1 MRPDP
6 SSSNER
12 TPPSVKPEND
22 TVAATPPIGN
32 FATLSQRAGTP
43 RTPAAA
49 APGRL
54 PEKLPAPFGRY
65 ELLKLLGQGGM
76 GAVYLARD
84 TQLDRLVALKVP
96 FFTATDGPRVLERF
110 LREAR
115 AAATLHHANVCPVFD
130 VGQIDGIHY
139 LTMAYIEGRTL
150 AEMLRGNKKA
160 SSPRQA
166 AALVRKLALALEQ
179 AHRKNVIHR
188 DLKPGNIMLAKGGEP
203 IIMDFGLA
211 RRGESGDVRLTQQ
224 GTVMGTPA
232 YMAPEQAKGA
242 IDEMGPSCDIY
253 SLGVILYEL
262 LTGRLPFTGDTFTVL
277 AQLLVD
283 DPPPPSNHRPDI
295 DDRIEAICL
304 KAIAKKPAD
313 RYASMAEFA
322 ADLANYL
329 KSTDRTVPP
338 DAPSLPAELPFAE
351 KSLDAPPASPRAKSH
366 WPRMAALAGVGLLGL
381 LGAAVLVYIV
391 VSRTSVVVD
400 PKAAVAAAFAD
411 RTKESAEGKE
421 DEPVSYAWPADA
433 LREGKVLA
441 PDLSR
446 VQAVFQDEFDDP
458 TSGFPR
464 GQTPRG
470 AVRGYRNGKYFI
482 DLPGRAFS
490 FWAVPLERTKPAP
503 QLGDFACRLVGRAR
517 GEKTRWGFS
526 LITREASGETRR
538 LSTWI
543 SDTGLLYITENTSPG
558 TNKTLREPVSH
569 PAIKSGEDVFNTL
582 LVVLRGRQLEIYVNG
597 TAVCDPLLLER
608 AIASPRPALEC
619 RGGTQKGGTAEFD
632 SITIWPAD
640 SIPPLAARG
649 AAPRR

>member
-6 SSSNER
+6 SSSSHER
-12 TPPSVKPEND
+12 TPPPVRPEND
-22 TVAATPPIGN
+22 TVAATPPVGS
-32 FATLSQRAGTP
+32 FATLPQQTGTP
-43 RTPAAA
+43 QA
-49 APGRL
+49 APGKL

-96 FFTATDGPRVLERF
+96 FFTATDDPHVLQRF

-150 AEMLRGNKKA
+150 AEVLRSDRKPA
-160 SSPRQA
+160 TPQQA

-188 DLKPGNIMLAKGGEP
+188 DLKPGNIMLARGGEP

-211 RRGESGDVRLTQQ
+211 HRGETGDVRLTQQ
-224 GTVMGTPA
+224 GTVIGTPA

-242 IDEMGPSCDIY
+242 IEQMGPSCDIY
-253 SLGVILYEL
+253 SLGVILYEV
-262 LTGRLPFTGDTFTVL
+262 LTGELPFSGNTFTLL

-283 DPPPPSNHRPDI
+283 DPPPPSSHRPDI
-295 DDRIEAICL
+295 DDRIESICL
-304 KAIAKKPAD
+304 KAIAKKPVD

-322 ADLANYL
+322 ADLTDYL
-329 KSTDRTVPP
+329 KSSDRTLPP
-338 DAPSLPAELPFAE
+338 GAPPPSAELPFAE
-351 KSLDAPPASPRAKSH
+351 TSLQAPPASLRAKSH
-366 WPRMAALAGVGLLGL
+366 WPLVAALASVGLLAL
-381 LGAAVLVYIV
+381 LGAVVLVYIV
-391 VSRTSVVVD
+391 VSRTRVVVD
-400 PKAAVAAAFAD
+400 PKADVAAAFAD
-411 RTKESAEGKE
+411 GTRKSAEVKE
-421 DEPVSYAWPADA
+421 DEPVPYIWPADA
-433 LREGKVLA
+433 LREGKVPA

-446 VQAVFQDEFDDP
+446 VRAVFQDEFDDA

-464 GQTPRG
+464 GQAPRG
-470 AVRGYRNGKYFI
+470 GFHGYRNGKYYI
-482 DLPGRAFS
+482 DIPGRGYS
-490 FWAVPLERTKPAP
+490 FWAVPLDRTKPAS
-503 QLGDFACRLVGRAR
+503 QLGDFACRLIGRAR
-517 GEKTRWGFS
+517 GEKTRWGFAI
-526 LITREASGETRR
+526 ITREESGETRR
-538 LSTWI
+538 LTTWI
-543 SDTGLLYITENTSPG
+543 SDTGLLYLTEFIGPAPG
-558 TNKTLREPVSH
+558 THKTLLEPASH

-597 TAVCDPLLLER
+597 VAVCDPLLLER
-608 AIASPRPALEC
+608 AITSPRLALEG

-640 SIPPLAARG
+640 SIPPLMARG
-649 AAPRR
+649 ATPRR

>member
-22 TVAATPPIGN
+22 TVAATPPVGT
-32 FATLSQRAGTP
+32 FATLPQQAE
-43 RTPAAA
+43 A

-96 FFTATDGPRVLERF
+96 FFTATDGPHVLERF

-115 AAATLHHANVCPVFD
+115 AAATLHHANVCPVYD
-130 VGQIDGIHY
+130 VGQIDGTHY
-139 LTMAYIEGRTL
+139 LTMAYIEGRSL
-150 AEMLRGNKKA
+150 AEVLRGNKKA
-160 SSPRQA
+160 AAPRQA

-211 RRGESGDVRLTQQ
+211 RRGESGDARLTQQ
-224 GTVMGTPA
+224 GSILGTPA

-242 IDEMGPSCDIY
+242 IDQMGPSCDIY

-262 LTGRLPFTGDTFTVL
+262 LTGRLPFNGDTFTVL

-283 DPPPPSNHRPDI
+283 DPPPPSSHQPDI
-295 DDRIEAICL
+295 DNRMEAICL
-304 KAIAKKPAD
+304 KAMAKKPAD

-322 ADLANYL
+322 ADLTDYL
-329 KSTDRTVPP
+329 KSSDRTLPP
-338 DAPSLPAELPFAE
+338 GAPLPSAELPFAE
-351 KSLDAPPASPRAKSH
+351 KAPEAASASPRAKSH
-366 WPRMAALAGVGLLGL
+366 WPLVAALAGMGLLAL
-381 LGAAVLVYIV
+381 CGAAVLVYFV
-391 VSRTSVVVD
+391 VSHTKTVVD
-400 PKAAVAAAFAD
+400 HGPDAAAAVIDGKREPVEA
-411 RTKESAEGKE
+411 KE
-421 DEPVSYAWPADA
+421 DELVSYVWPADA
-433 LREGKVLA
+433 LREGKVPA
-441 PDLSR
+441 PDFSL
-446 VQAVFQDEFDDP
+446 VKAVFQDEFDDP

-482 DLPGRAFS
+482 DIPGRAFS
-490 FWAVPLERTKPAP
+490 FWAVPLERAKPALP
-503 QLGDFACRLVGRAR
+503 LGDFACRLVGRAR
-517 GEKTRWGFS
+517 GEKTRWAFS
-526 LITREASGETRR
+526 IMTREASGETRR

-543 SDTGLLYITENTSPG
+543 SDTGLLYLTENTSPG
-558 TNKTLREPVSH
+558 TNKTLREPESH
-569 PAIKSGEDVFNTL
+569 PAIKGGEDVFNTL

-597 TAVCDPLLLER
+597 VAVCDPLLLER
-608 AIASPRPALEC
+608 AIASPRPALEG

-649 AAPRR
+649 ATPRR